1 MNLIHGKREYIK
13 RECASLTKIMTC
25 YLVIRLC
32 NEWNLDIKKTEIK
45 VSEIASDIR
54 GTTANLETGDILSVE
69 HMLYGLMLPSGND
82 AAFALS

>member
-45 VSEIASDIR
+45 VS
-54 GTTANLETGDILSVE
+54 
-69 HMLYGLMLPSGND
+69 
-82 AAFALS
+82 